1 MRSPILFLFKQKRL
15 LGVVQEYKDK
25 KIG

>member
-1 MRSPILFLFKQKRL
+1 MRTPILFLFEQKRL